1 MNAAAKRYMIG
12 FGGAMIGYMVV
23 LIGAVTL
30 LESREFGVVPTALL
44 ALAPVV
50 PALFAL
56 REVFIFVRRMDEFQR
71 RIVTEAFIG
80 AALIIG
86 LASFAYGF
94 LEGALE
100 LPVIPMIWILPAI
113 IGLYGVLTCVLK
125 YVVYR

>member
-12 FGGAMIGYMVV
+12 FGASMIGYMVV
-23 LIGAVTL
+23 LIAAVSIL
-30 LESREFGVVPTALL
+30 SSREFGVVATAGL

-80 AALIIG
+80 AALLVG

-100 LPVIPMIWILPAI
+100 LPAIPMIWVLPAI
-113 IGLYGVLTCVLK
+113 IGLYGVITCLLK

>member
-100 LPVIPMIWILPAI
+100 LPVIPMIWVLPAI